1 MRAVSVDYVAGPEAE
16 IMRHGAEVHARGAAD
31 PMTNVFYLVSAG
43 FRCRRRVSPRPIG
56 RSIGN
61 QIDPGTSLLP
71 NTLCNV
77 VQALGCN
84 SIIRIVSG
92 PISRHGLDIR
102 GTIAGAGI
110 IIPPAFC
117 PVVEFSRSEFDA
129 KVSREC

>member
-1 MRAVSVDYVAGPEAE
+1 MRAVAVDNIACPETD

-31 PMTNVFYLVSAG
+31 PMTYVFYLVRAG

-61 QIDPGTSLLP
+61 QIDPGASLLTKTWR
-71 NTLCNV
+71 NA
-77 VQALGCN
+77 VQTLGCN

-102 GTIAGAGI
+102 GMPSGAGI
-110 IIPPAFC
+110 IISPSFC
-117 PVVEFSRSEFDA
+117 PMIEFSRSEFDA
-129 KVSREC
+129 KVGREC